1 MEILYY
7 TVAAIF
13 LYLVSDWILNRI
25 ETRLGRRFEN
35 RSLVFFVI
43 ILVLS
48 VALFN
53 LIRQFQPAPTPA
65 ETAPNTNTDTE
76 QGTGPGNNS
85 NDSSLNNE

>member
-65 ETAPNTNTDTE
+65 ETAPNTDTE